1 MQLQQLHKNYDEG
14 RIKMGSSFDY
24 YNLIEKCLL
33 DVDKS
38 EKEKRQ
44 EVDFDI
50 QNKIV
55 KEIKGLSMC
64 LSRFKPA
71 DWNKFLDV
79 VIKWLT
85 NYF

>member
-1 MQLQQLHKNYDEG
+1 VNLKKSYECG
-14 RIKMGSSFDY
+14 RMKMGSSFDY

-33 DVDKS
+33 EVKLSDK
-38 EKEKRQ
+38 EIKQ
-44 EVDFDI
+44 ELEYEI
-50 QNKIV
+50 QNLIV

-79 VIKWLT
+79 VIK
-85 NYF
+85 

>member
-1 MQLQQLHKNYDEG
+1 
-14 RIKMGSSFDY
+14 MGSSFDY

-33 DVDKS
+33 DVELS
-38 EKEKRQ
+38 EKEKKQ
-44 EVDFDI
+44 ETEYDI
-50 QNKIV
+50 QNKVI

-79 VIKWLT
+79 VIK
-85 NYF
+85 

>member
-1 MQLQQLHKNYDEG
+1 
-14 RIKMGSSFDY
+14 MGSSFDY

-33 DVDKS
+33 DVEKTP
-38 EKEKRQ
+38 KEKKL
-44 EVDFDI
+44 EAEFDI

-79 VIKWLT
+79 VIK
-85 NYF
+85 